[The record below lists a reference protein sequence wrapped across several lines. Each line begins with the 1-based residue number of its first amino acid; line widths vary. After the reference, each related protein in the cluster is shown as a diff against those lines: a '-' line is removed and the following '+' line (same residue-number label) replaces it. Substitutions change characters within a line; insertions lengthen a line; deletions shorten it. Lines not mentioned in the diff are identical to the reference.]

1 MMTHLFVPANFSKMN
16 ELSNFA
22 SFFFYFSSSKGQNT
36 LND

>member
-1 MMTHLFVPANFSKMN
+1 MMTHLFVPTNFSKMN

-22 SFFFYFSSSKGQNT
+22 FFFYFSSSKGQNT